1 MTDTKDYSFDL
12 YVARKMESK
21 ANNARQRGI
30 EFNLS
35 FAAMRNLLR
44 AKKCYYTGI
53 PLTRP
58 AKGGQTVRAS
68 DLTIDRIDSTKG
80 YVHGNVVACCH
91 AANQMKSFAEGA
103 GVAGLKAAEKIF
115 SKSIKR
121 IEGAK

>member
-1 MTDTKDYSFDL
+1 MSQPKDHSFDL
-12 YVARKMESK
+12 YVARKMQSK
-21 ANNARQRGI
+21 FNNARDRGI

-53 PLTRP
+53 PLTR
-58 AKGGQTVRAS
+58 AEKGAELRAS
-68 DLTIDRIDSTKG
+68 DLTIDRIDNTKG

-91 AANQMKSFAEGA
+91 AANNMKAMAEG
-103 GVAGLKAAEKIF
+103 GGIAGLKAAEKIF

-121 IEGAK
+121 IKEAK

>member
-1 MTDTKDYSFDL
+1 MSQPKDHSFDL
-12 YVARKMESK
+12 YVARKMEGK

-35 FAAMRNLLR
+35 FTAMRNLLM

-58 AKGGQTVRAS
+58 KAGCDLKAS
-68 DLTIDRIDSTKG
+68 DLTIDRIDNTKG

-91 AANQMKSFAEGA
+91 AANNMKAMAEG
-103 GVAGLKAAEKIF
+103 GGIAGLKAAEKIF

-121 IEGAK
+121 IKEAK